1 MLTFEFEKQYDK
13 FIIGVDEVG
22 RGPLAGPVVAATC
35 YFPDP
40 KNKLINLNYFNDSK
54 LLTTKKRIICYNH
67 ILELKKLSLV
77 KFTIGE
83 ASVLEIDS
91 INILQASLLAMKRA
105 IIKANNK
112 EATFLIDGSHI
123 PKIENNKCINVIR
136 GDRKSISIAA
146 ASVVAKIYRDNIMEK
161 LSKNF
166 PFYDWEN
173 NMGYGT
179 KSHINM
185 IKTNGITK
193 HHRKTFKPIA
203 SFIHNNS

>member
-1 MLTFEFEKQYDK
+1 
-13 FIIGVDEVG
+13 
-22 RGPLAGPVVAATC
+22 
-35 YFPDP
+35 
-40 KNKLINLNYFNDSK
+40 
-54 LLTTKKRIICYNH
+54 
-67 ILELKKLSLV
+67 
-77 KFTIGE
+77 
-83 ASVLEIDS
+83 
-91 INILQASLLAMKRA
+91 
-105 IIKANNK
+105 
-112 EATFLIDGSHI
+112 
-123 PKIENNKCINVIR
+123 
-136 GDRKSISIAA
+136 
-146 ASVVAKIYRDNIMEK
+146 MEK

>member
-1 MLTFEFEKQYDK
+1 MNMHKYDHTK
-13 FIIGVDEVG
+13 G
-22 RGPLAGPVVAATC
+22 
-35 YFPDP
+35 
-40 KNKLINLNYFNDSK
+40 SK
-54 LLTTKKRIICYNH
+54 AFSN
-67 ILELKKLSLV
+67 
-77 KFTIGE
+77 F
-83 ASVLEIDS
+83 
-91 INILQASLLAMKRA
+91 
-105 IIKANNK
+105 
-112 EATFLIDGSHI
+112 
-123 PKIENNKCINVIR
+123 
-136 GDRKSISIAA
+136 
-146 ASVVAKIYRDNIMEK
+146 SVVAKNYRDNIMEK